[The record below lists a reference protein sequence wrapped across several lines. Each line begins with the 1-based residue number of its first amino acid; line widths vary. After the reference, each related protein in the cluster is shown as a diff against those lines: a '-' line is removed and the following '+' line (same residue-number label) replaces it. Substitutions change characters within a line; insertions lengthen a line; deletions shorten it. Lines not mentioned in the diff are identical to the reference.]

1 MLNDLFKNACSQYR
15 SLRLFGS
22 VLDEFDDWLAEQGY
36 AVGTRQD
43 YVEQS
48 TLIERYFWKQ
58 KVRSIEQLTPEK
70 MRKCRQ
76 FFQRRAGKTYLS
88 VTCMRRFLES
98 RQLLSATDPVG
109 QLTPI
114 DTVLSAYQGYLL
126 EVRGFAPPTIHAHCR
141 SAAEFMQTVRNRGA
155 DFHSH
160 ALTRQQIERFVV
172 LVSRRLRRG
181 TLQHVVA
188 HIRSFLRFLV
198 MRGEA
203 PVGLDSQIDTP
214 RSYRLEQLP
223 KSLPWDTVCAFVE
236 SIDRTDVQ
244 GSRDYAMFMLIA
256 SYGLRACDVA
266 GLKLEDID
274 WRTGQISFKQQKTKH
289 QLVLPLSEPVA
300 EAMLAYLRGG
310 RPRTICRE
318 IFMTLRAPISP
329 ISIHTIGG
337 AFRSRVRR
345 GKLPIPFEG
354 VHCLRHSYA
363 MHLLRQGASLKA
375 IGDVLGHHNAESTC
389 VYLRLDFE
397 ELRDVALPLPVRTKK
412 EACK

>member
-1 MLNDLFKNACSQYR
+1 MLNDLFKEADSQYR

-36 AVGTRQD
+36 AVVTRQD
-43 YVEQS
+43 YVAQCAW
-48 TLIERYFWKQ
+48 IEKYFWKR
-58 KVRSIEQLTPEK
+58 KVRSMEELTPEK

-76 FFQRRAGKTYLS
+76 FFQRRAGKTYHA
-88 VTCMRRFLES
+88 VTCMQRFLES
-98 RQLLSATDPVG
+98 RRLLSAIDPLG
-109 QLTPI
+109 QLTPV
-114 DTVLSAYQGYLL
+114 DTVLSAYQRYLM
-126 EVRGFAPPTIHAHCR
+126 EVRGFAPPTILAHCR
-141 SAAEFMQTVRNRGA
+141 SAAEFLRTVRNHGA
-155 DFHSH
+155 DFRSND
-160 ALTRQQIERFVV
+160 LTGQQIERFIVF
-172 LVSRRLRRG
+172 VSRRLRRG

-203 PVGLDSQIDTP
+203 PAGLDSQIDTP

-236 SIDRTDVQ
+236 SIHRTDVQ
-244 GSRDYAMFMLIA
+244 GLRDYAMFMLIA
-256 SYGLRACDVA
+256 AYGLRACDVA

-274 WRTGQISFKQQKTKH
+274 WRMGQISFKQHKTKH

-300 EAMLAYLRGG
+300 EALLAYLRGG
-310 RPRTICRE
+310 RPRTIYRE

-375 IGDVLGHHNAESTC
+375 IGDVLGHHSTESTC

-397 ELRDVALPLPVRTKK
+397 ELRDVALPLPVCSKK